1 MEIFCKKVFLHK
13 KKFRNK
19 ILKIYKKH
27 GKLCAYGAS
36 ARSSTLL
43 NCTELNNKYID
54 FIIDQNKLK
63 DGFYTPGTN
72 ILIQNFS
79 KIKKKIERT
88 QKSNFISLEFLK
100 KEIKQFLKKTNYK
113 GNIIL
118 PYKKNEIS
126 KLTSF
131 WRL

>member
-1 MEIFCKKVFLHK
+1 MLYPFDIFFSPISAGSIVLVFSKEKKKFSSSLTRSIQKEKLNKINNVRTWKYFAKKVFLHK

-54 FIIDQNKLK
+54 FIIDQNKK
-63 DGFYTPGTN
+63 GAYT
-72 ILIQNFS
+72 
-79 KIKKKIERT
+79 
-88 QKSNFISLEFLK
+88 LE
-100 KEIKQFLKKTNYK
+100 
-113 GNIIL
+113 
-118 PYKKNEIS
+118 
-126 KLTSF
+126 LTS
-131 WRL
+131 